1 MRSVQPGVPMTR
13 NDVKQIATRLN
24 NPILLHALERHA
36 IHGVPW
42 EEALNAAVVELAR
55 QNEFFLNQLIEGRLR
70 GAGLGRPA
78 PEDQAA
84 ASQVA

>member
-1 MRSVQPGVPMTR
+1 MTR

-24 NPILLHALERHA
+24 NPILLHALERHS

-55 QNEFFLNQLIEGRLR
+55 QNEFFLNQLIKGRLQEAEQEHATP
-70 GAGLGRPA
+70 AG
-78 PEDQAA
+78 QASGGGSRLA
-84 ASQVA
+84 